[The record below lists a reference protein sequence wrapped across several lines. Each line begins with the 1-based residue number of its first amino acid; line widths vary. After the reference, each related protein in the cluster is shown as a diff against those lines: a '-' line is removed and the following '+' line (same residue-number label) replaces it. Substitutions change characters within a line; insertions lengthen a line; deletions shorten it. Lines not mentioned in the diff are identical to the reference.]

1 MAKVKANTLA
11 VKTDAELL
19 SYIINVTPELRD
31 NIDLPVQGQSIKP
44 IGQIIVDNERYRNA
58 FINTVNLIGLTII
71 KRNGWDN
78 PWTFTVRG
86 TLNFGQQIRELIL
99 DLCNV
104 YDYNKDL
111 EKPEKFLENE
121 VPNVLNYIHSV
132 NFQKYYKTTTSDA
145 QLAMAFNQEGDL
157 MRFIEESVGMLFESW
172 NYDRFIV
179 DKYMLCRRILD
190 GTMTSIQIPNFSTN
204 TERQN
209 VSFIKNISNKMTF
222 RSPNY
227 NPAGIRRASSFDEQ
241 ILIVNTEF
249 EANFSTEVLATS
261 YFRDEADLRQRL
273 VLIDSF
279 SEHDTARLTELLKT
293 QYVTFT
299 EDELTKLKTIPA
311 VNITNEW
318 FMDYYYALDNNANT
332 KLTEFYNPQTLR
344 NNHFLHVW
352 AVFSTSPFENGVVF
366 TSETPA
372 INSVTVNPA
381 TASVMQGQSLQL
393 NAVVDTE
400 GFANKAVTW
409 EVTTESNLGVTV
421 SKNGLVQV
429 PATAT
434 VGSGNVVVTAK
445 SIYDKTKTG
454 TSTISITSATE

>member
-409 EVTTESNLGVTV
+409 EVTTGSNLGVTV

>member
-1 MAKVKANTLA
+1 MARMKANTLA
-11 VKTDAELL
+11 VQNDAELL

-31 NIDLPVQGQSIKP
+31 NIDLPVQGKSIKP

-86 TLNFGQQIRELIL
+86 TLNFGQQIREVIL

-104 YDYNKDL
+104 YDYNEDL
-111 EKPEKFLENE
+111 KTPEKFLENE

-132 NFQKYYKTTTSDA
+132 NFQKYYKTTTSDS

-157 MRFIEESVGMLFESW
+157 MRFIVESVGMLFESW

-190 GTMTSIQIPNFSTN
+190 GTMTSIQIPNFATN

-222 RSPNY
+222 KSPNY

-279 SEHDTARLTELLKT
+279 SEHDTARLTELLKS
-293 QYVTFT
+293 QYVPFT
-299 EDELTKLKTIPA
+299 EDELTQLKTIPA

-372 INSVTVNPA
+372 VNTVIVNPA

-409 EVTTESNLGVTV
+409 EVTKGSDLGVTV

-434 VGSGNVVVTAK
+434 AGSGNVEVTAK
-445 SIYDKTKTG
+445 SIYDKTKNG
-454 TSTISITSATE
+454 KATISITSATE

>member
-1 MAKVKANTLA
+1 MARVKANTLA
-11 VKTDAELL
+11 IQNDAELL

-104 YDYNKDL
+104 YDYNEDL
-111 EKPEKFLENE
+111 KKPDKFLENE

-279 SEHDTARLTELLKT
+279 SDHDTARLTELLKT

-299 EDELTKLKTIPA
+299 EDELTKLKTIPC
-311 VNITNEW
+311 VNITSEW

-366 TSETPA
+366 TSDTPA
-372 INSVTVNPA
+372 VNSVTVNPA

-409 EVTTESNLGVTV
+409 EVTTGSNLGVTV

-445 SIYDKTKTG
+445 SVYDKTKTG
-454 TSTISITSATE
+454 KSTISITSATA

>member
-1 MAKVKANTLA
+1 MAKMKANTLA
-11 VKTDAELL
+11 VQSDAELL

-279 SEHDTARLTELLKT
+279 SEHDTARLTELLT
-293 QYVTFT
+293 SQYVAFT

-311 VNITNEW
+311 VNITTEW

-409 EVTTESNLGVTV
+409 EVTTGSNLGVTV

-429 PATAT
+429 PKTATA
-434 VGSGNVVVTAK
+434 GSGNVVVTAK

-454 TSTISITSATE
+454 KSTISITSAGE

>member
-11 VKTDAELL
+11 IQNDAELL

-104 YDYNKDL
+104 YDYNEDL
-111 EKPEKFLENE
+111 KKPDKFLENE

-190 GTMTSIQIPNFSTN
+190 GTMTSIQIPNFATN

-249 EANFSTEVLATS
+249 EANFTTEVLATS

-293 QYVTFT
+293 QYVAFT

-366 TSETPA
+366 TSDTPA
-372 INSVTVNPA
+372 VNSVTVNPA

-409 EVTTESNLGVTV
+409 EVTTGSNLGVTV

-429 PATAT
+429 PKTATA
-434 VGSGNVVVTAK
+434 GSGNVVVTAK

-454 TSTISITSATE
+454 KATISITSAGE

>member
-1 MAKVKANTLA
+1 MARMKANTLA
-11 VKTDAELL
+11 VQNDAELL

-86 TLNFGQQIRELIL
+86 TLNFGQQVRELIL

-104 YDYNKDL
+104 YDYNEDL
-111 EKPEKFLENE
+111 KTPEKFLENE

-190 GTMTSIQIPNFSTN
+190 GTMTSIQIPNFATN

-222 RSPNY
+222 RSPKY

-249 EANFSTEVLATS
+249 EANFTTEVLGTS

-279 SEHDTARLTELLKT
+279 SDHDTARLTELLKS
-293 QYVTFT
+293 QYVAFT
-299 EDELTKLKTIPA
+299 EDELTQLKIIPA
-311 VNITNEW
+311 VNITSEW

-332 KLTEFYNPQTLR
+332 KLTEFYNPQTLK

-409 EVTTESNLGVTV
+409 EVTTGSDLGVTV

-434 VGSGNVVVTAK
+434 VGSGKVVVTAK

-454 TSTISITSATE
+454 KSTISITSAT

>member
-1 MAKVKANTLA
+1 MARMKANTLA
-11 VKTDAELL
+11 VQSDAELL

-31 NIDLPVQGQSIKP
+31 NIELPVQGQSIKP

-86 TLNFGQQIRELIL
+86 TLNFGQQVRELIL

-104 YDYNKDL
+104 YDYNEDL
-111 EKPEKFLENE
+111 KTPEKFLENE

-190 GTMTSIQIPNFSTN
+190 GTMTSIQIPNFATN

-249 EANFSTEVLATS
+249 EANFTTEVLATS

-279 SEHDTARLTELLKT
+279 SEHDTARLTELLKS
-293 QYVTFT
+293 QYVEFT

-372 INSVTVNPA
+372 VNSVTVNPA

-409 EVTTESNLGVTV
+409 EVTTGSDLGVTV

-454 TSTISITSATE
+454 KSTISITSAT

>member
-1 MAKVKANTLA
+1 MAKMKANTLA
-11 VKTDAELL
+11 VQSDAELL

-58 FINTVNLIGLTII
+58 FINTVNSIGLTII

-104 YDYNKDL
+104 YDYNEDL
-111 EKPEKFLENE
+111 KTPKKFLENE

-261 YFRDEADLRQRL
+261 YFRNEADLRQRL

-279 SEHDTARLTELLKT
+279 SEHDTPRLTELLAS
-293 QYVTFT
+293 QYVAFT
-299 EDELTKLKTIPA
+299 EDELTQLKTIPA

-372 INSVTVNPA
+372 VNSVTVNPA

-409 EVTTESNLGVTV
+409 EVTTGSNLGVTV

-429 PATAT
+429 PKTATA
-434 VGSGNVVVTAK
+434 GSGNVVVTAK

-454 TSTISITSATE
+454 KSTISITSAGE

>member
-11 VKTDAELL
+11 VQSDAELL

-99 DLCNV
+99 DLCDV
-104 YDYNKDL
+104 YDYNEDL
-111 EKPEKFLENE
+111 KTPEKFLENE

-190 GTMTSIQIPNFSTN
+190 GTMTSIQIPNFATN

-249 EANFSTEVLATS
+249 EANFTTEVLANS

-279 SEHDTARLTELLKT
+279 SEHDTARLTELLKS
-293 QYVTFT
+293 QYVAFT
-299 EDELTKLKTIPA
+299 EDELTQLKTIPA

-400 GFANKAVTW
+400 GFANKAVSW
-409 EVTTESNLGVTV
+409 EVTTGSNLGVTV

-429 PATAT
+429 PKTAT
-434 VGSGNVVVTAK
+434 PGSGNVVVTAK

-454 TSTISITSATE
+454 KSTISITSAGE

>member
-104 YDYNKDL
+104 YDYNEDL
-111 EKPEKFLENE
+111 KTPEKFLENE

-190 GTMTSIQIPNFSTN
+190 GTMTSIQIPNFATN
-204 TERQN
+204 TGRQN

-279 SEHDTARLTELLKT
+279 SEHDTARLTELLKS
-293 QYVTFT
+293 QYVAFT
-299 EDELTKLKTIPA
+299 EDELTQLKTIPA
-311 VNITNEW
+311 VNITTEW
-318 FMDYYYALDNNANT
+318 FMDYYYTLDNNANT
-332 KLTEFYNPQTLR
+332 KLTEFYNPQTLK

-409 EVTTESNLGVTV
+409 EVTTGSNLGVTV

-429 PATAT
+429 PKTATA
-434 VGSGNVVVTAK
+434 GSGNVVVTAK

-454 TSTISITSATE
+454 KSTISITSAGE

>member
-11 VKTDAELL
+11 VQNDAELL

-104 YDYNKDL
+104 YDYNEDL
-111 EKPEKFLENE
+111 KKPDKFLENE

-279 SEHDTARLTELLKT
+279 SDHDTARLTELLKT
-293 QYVTFT
+293 QYVAFT
-299 EDELTKLKTIPA
+299 EDELTQLKTIPA

-366 TSETPA
+366 TSDTPA
-372 INSVTVNPA
+372 VNSVTVNPA

-409 EVTTESNLGVTV
+409 EVTTGSNLGVTV

-429 PATAT
+429 PKTATA
-434 VGSGNVVVTAK
+434 GSGNVVVTAK

-454 TSTISITSATE
+454 KSTISITSAT

>member
-11 VKTDAELL
+11 VQSDAELL
-19 SYIINVTPELRD
+19 SYIINSTPELRD

-104 YDYNKDL
+104 YDYNEDL
-111 EKPEKFLENE
+111 KKPEKFLENE

-190 GTMTSIQIPNFSTN
+190 GTMTSIQIPNFATN

-279 SEHDTARLTELLKT
+279 SEHDTARLTELLKS
-293 QYVTFT
+293 QYVAFT
-299 EDELTKLKTIPA
+299 EDELTKLKTIPG
-311 VNITNEW
+311 VNITSEW

-366 TSETPA
+366 TSDTPA
-372 INSVTVNPA
+372 VNSVTVNPA

-409 EVTTESNLGVTV
+409 EVTTGSNLGVTV

-429 PATAT
+429 PKTAT
-434 VGSGNVVVTAK
+434 TGSGNVVVTAK

-454 TSTISITSATE
+454 TSTISITSAGE

>member
-71 KRNGWDN
+71 KRNGWGN

-104 YDYNKDL
+104 YDYNEDL
-111 EKPEKFLENE
+111 KTPEKFLENE

-190 GTMTSIQIPNFSTN
+190 GTMTSIQIPNFATN
-204 TERQN
+204 TGRQN

-279 SEHDTARLTELLKT
+279 SEHDTARLTELLKS
-293 QYVTFT
+293 QYVAFT
-299 EDELTKLKTIPA
+299 EDELTQLKTIPA
-311 VNITNEW
+311 VNITTEW
-318 FMDYYYALDNNANT
+318 FMDYYYTLDNNANT
-332 KLTEFYNPQTLR
+332 KLTEFYNPQTLK

-409 EVTTESNLGVTV
+409 EVTTGSNLGVTV

-429 PATAT
+429 PKTATA
-434 VGSGNVVVTAK
+434 GSGNVVVTAK

-454 TSTISITSATE
+454 KSTISITSAGE

>member
-1 MAKVKANTLA
+1 MARMKANTLA
-11 VKTDAELL
+11 VQNDAELL

-31 NIDLPVQGQSIKP
+31 NIDLPVQGKSIKP

-86 TLNFGQQIRELIL
+86 TLNFGQQVRELIL

-104 YDYNKDL
+104 YDYNEDL
-111 EKPEKFLENE
+111 KTPEKFLENE

-209 VSFIKNISNKMTF
+209 VSFIKNISSKMTF
-222 RSPNY
+222 RSPKY

-261 YFRDEADLRQRL
+261 YFRNEADLRQRL

-279 SEHDTARLTELLKT
+279 SDHDTARLTELLKS
-293 QYVTFT
+293 QYVAFT
-299 EDELTKLKTIPA
+299 EDELTQLKTLPA
-311 VNITNEW
+311 VNITSEW

-372 INSVTVNPA
+372 VNSVTVNPA

-409 EVTTESNLGVTV
+409 EVTTGSNLGVTV

-429 PATAT
+429 PKTATA
-434 VGSGNVVVTAK
+434 GSGNVVVTAK

-454 TSTISITSATE
+454 KSTISITSAT

>member
-11 VKTDAELL
+11 VQNDAELL

-104 YDYNKDL
+104 YDYNEDL
-111 EKPEKFLENE
+111 KKPEKFLENE

-190 GTMTSIQIPNFSTN
+190 GTMTSIQIPNFATN

-279 SEHDTARLTELLKT
+279 SDHDTARLTELLKT

-409 EVTTESNLGVTV
+409 EVTTGSNLGVTV

-429 PATAT
+429 PKTATA
-434 VGSGNVVVTAK
+434 GSNNVVVTAK

-454 TSTISITSATE
+454 TSTISITSAGE

>member
-11 VKTDAELL
+11 VQSDAELL

-99 DLCNV
+99 DLCDV
-104 YDYNKDL
+104 YDYNEDL
-111 EKPEKFLENE
+111 KTPEKFLENE

-190 GTMTSIQIPNFSTN
+190 GTMTSIQIPNFATN

-249 EANFSTEVLATS
+249 EANFTTEVLANS

-279 SEHDTARLTELLKT
+279 SEHDTARLTELLKS
-293 QYVTFT
+293 QYVAFT
-299 EDELTKLKTIPA
+299 EDELTQLKTIPA

-400 GFANKAVTW
+400 GFANKAVSW
-409 EVTTESNLGVTV
+409 EVTTGSNLGVTV

-454 TSTISITSATE
+454 KSTISITSAT

>member
-11 VKTDAELL
+11 VQNDAELL

-104 YDYNKDL
+104 YDYNEDL
-111 EKPEKFLENE
+111 KKPEKFLENE

-409 EVTTESNLGVTV
+409 EVTTGSNLGVTV

>member
-1 MAKVKANTLA
+1 MAKVNANTLA
-11 VKTDAELL
+11 VKNDAELL

-71 KRNGWDN
+71 KRNGWAN

-104 YDYNKDL
+104 YDYNEDL
-111 EKPEKFLENE
+111 KTPEKFLKNE

-190 GTMTSIQIPNFSTN
+190 GTMTSIQIPNFATN

-279 SEHDTARLTELLKT
+279 SDHDTARLTELLKT
-293 QYVTFT
+293 QYVAFT

-311 VNITNEW
+311 VNITNEL

-372 INSVTVNPA
+372 VNSVTVNPA

-409 EVTTESNLGVTV
+409 EVTTGSNLGVTV

-454 TSTISITSATE
+454 KSTISITSAT

>member
-11 VKTDAELL
+11 IQNDAELL

-104 YDYNKDL
+104 YDYNEDL
-111 EKPEKFLENE
+111 KKPDKFLENE

-279 SEHDTARLTELLKT
+279 SDHDTARLTELLKT
-293 QYVTFT
+293 QYVAFT
-299 EDELTKLKTIPA
+299 EDELTQLKTIPA
-311 VNITNEW
+311 VNITTEW

-366 TSETPA
+366 TSDTPA
-372 INSVTVNPA
+372 VNSVTVNPA

-409 EVTTESNLGVTV
+409 EVTTGSNLGVTV

-429 PATAT
+429 PKTATA
-434 VGSGNVVVTAK
+434 GSDNVVVTAK
-445 SIYDKTKTG
+445 SVYDKTKTG
-454 TSTISITSATE
+454 KATISITSAGD

>member
-1 MAKVKANTLA
+1 MARMKANTLA
-11 VKTDAELL
+11 VQSDSELL

-104 YDYNKDL
+104 YDYNEDL
-111 EKPEKFLENE
+111 KTPEKFLETE

-157 MRFIEESVGMLFESW
+157 MRFIDESVGMLFESW

-190 GTMTSIQIPNFSTN
+190 GTMTSIEIPNFTTN

-279 SEHDTARLTELLKT
+279 SEHDTARLTELLDT
-293 QYVTFT
+293 QYVAFT
-299 EDELTKLKTIPA
+299 EDELTQLKTIPA

-366 TSETPA
+366 TSDTPA
-372 INSVTVNPA
+372 VNSVTVNPA

-409 EVTTESNLGVTV
+409 EVTTGSNLGVTV

-429 PATAT
+429 PASATA
-434 VGSGNVVVTAK
+434 GSGNVVVTAK

-454 TSTISITSATE
+454 KSTISITSAT